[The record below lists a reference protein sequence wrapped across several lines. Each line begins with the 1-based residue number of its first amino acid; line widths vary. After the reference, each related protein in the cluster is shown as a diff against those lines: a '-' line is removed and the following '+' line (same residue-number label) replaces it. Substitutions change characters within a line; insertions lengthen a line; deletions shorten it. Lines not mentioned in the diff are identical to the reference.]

1 MLAIIIPN
9 KKVAKMLAIIIPNKK
24 VAKNPIT
31 VEIITNTTARGKDS
45 LKPNL

>member
-1 MLAIIIPN
+1 MID
-9 KKVAKMLAIIIPNKK
+9 MIIPNKK

-31 VEIITNTTARGKDS
+31 VERITKNTAKGKES